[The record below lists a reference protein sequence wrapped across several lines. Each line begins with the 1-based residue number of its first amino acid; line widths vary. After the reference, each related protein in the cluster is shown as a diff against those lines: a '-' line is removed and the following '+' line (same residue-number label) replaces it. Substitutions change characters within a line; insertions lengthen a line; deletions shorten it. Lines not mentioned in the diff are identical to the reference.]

1 MPCLRAAGL
10 LLRYRNAIPWRVCVF
25 QSANRYGLMTDWYVL
40 GQVHGYLPYLC
51 YGLFAAFGEHVL
63 LLDIEVPAH
72 FVEYEIY
79 GHRFVLLF
87 YRTFKNLFRQRQ
99 VYVAVPYDGVSHE
112 RVDDTF
118 QFAYAVVHVFRTKS
132 MTSSGIFRPS
142 CRILFSRI
150 SWRSCWF
157 GFSNSA
163 NNPH

>member
-1 MPCLRAAGL
+1 M
-10 LLRYRNAIPWRVCVF
+10 F
-25 QSANRYGLMTDWYVL
+25 L
-40 GQVHGYLPYLC
+40 GQVHGYLPYLR

-63 LLDIEVPAH
+63 LLDIEVPTH

-118 QFAYAVVHVFRTKS
+118 QFAYAVVHVFRNEVDDF
-132 MTSSGIFRPS
+132 FRYFQAVLPYFVFQNIMAKLLV
-142 CRILFSRI
+142 RLLQ
-150 SWRSCWF
+150 F
-157 GFSNSA
+157 GQ
-163 NNPH
+163 